1 MPFNDFFKRL
11 LGRGKKL
18 IRCSATE
25 RSARFQASYRNWL
38 QHQTYLSWTGP
49 FFTAYHYEKAGL
61 PTPFQVELLCSDS
74 LKGVVLFYD
83 ERIGADNFT
92 FLFELLKDRVQQQ
105 GYTLRSG
112 NKLECKEQH
121 IEKLLLV
128 PLPEDVPG
136 TNLCN
141 QRYGNV
147 LLDYMHVHHKPDY
160 IRLVVNTYQDPLFS
174 RPSSFEELLE
184 KVLRPEEERQK

>member
-11 LGRGKKL
+11 LGRGKKM
-18 IRCSATE
+18 IRCSA
-25 RSARFQASYRNWL
+25 RKHSAKFDASYRSWL
-38 QHQTYLSWTGP
+38 HHQTYLSWTGP
-49 FFTAYHYEKAGL
+49 FFTSYHYEMAGL
-61 PTPFQVELLCSDS
+61 PTPYQVELHCTDN
-74 LKGVVLFYD
+74 LKGVVFFYD
-83 ERIGADNFT
+83 ERIGPNNFS
-92 FLFELLKDRVQQQ
+92 FLFELLKDRVLQQ

-136 TNLCN
+136 TKLCN

-147 LLDYMHVHHKPDY
+147 LLDYMRLKNKPGY
-160 IRLVVNTYQDPLFS
+160 IRLMANTYQDPHFS
-174 RPSSFEELLE
+174 RPLLFEELLE
-184 KVLRPEEERQK
+184 KVLRPGEERQK

>member
-11 LGRGKKL
+11 LGRGKKMMK
-18 IRCSATE
+18 CSATK
-25 RSARFQASYRNWL
+25 RSDRFKATYRSWL
-38 QHQTYLSWTGP
+38 HEQTYLSWTGP

-61 PTPFQVELLCSDS
+61 PTPYQVQLLCSDS
-74 LKGVVLFYD
+74 LKGVVFFYD
-83 ERIGADNFT
+83 EGIGADNFG
-92 FLFELLKDRVQQQ
+92 FLFELLKDRVLQQ

-112 NKLECKEQH
+112 NKLESNGQD
-121 IEKLLLV
+121 IEKLLLL

-136 TNLCN
+136 TKLCN

-147 LLDYMHVHHKPDY
+147 LLDYMKTNNQPEY
-160 IRLVVNTYQDPLFS
+160 IRLVVNTYKDPHFS

-184 KVLRPEEERQK
+184 KVLKPQENRQK